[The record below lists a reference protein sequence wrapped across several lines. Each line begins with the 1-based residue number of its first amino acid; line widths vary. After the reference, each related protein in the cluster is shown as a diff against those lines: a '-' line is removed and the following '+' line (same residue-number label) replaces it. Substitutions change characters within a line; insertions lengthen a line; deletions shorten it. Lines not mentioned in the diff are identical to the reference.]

1 MALMTADALAKPLYG
16 LFPKQRDALLR
27 AGTPLVIALAGFA
40 ILLAAYGKNPLATYW
55 DVLHSTFGSVRGF
68 TEVLVIMIPLMF
80 CALAVAIPARVGMVN
95 VGGEGQLYLGAIF
108 AGYVPLTW
116 PGLPIQ
122 VMLPLMILGG
132 FLGGGLWAGLSGY
145 LRAKGLLSEV
155 LSTLLMNS
163 VAGFLL
169 QYLVFGVWHDPKS
182 SNFPQS
188 KPYPYAAVLP
198 HIWSDRLHIGF
209 FFALG
214 AVALFWFVLNKTRWG
229 YEMRAIGGNQE
240 AAKRSGIP
248 IAWYIVLLFVIGGG
262 IAGIGGM
269 AETSA
274 IQGRLRP
281 GFSSSYGYIG
291 FLISWMSAHNPVLI
305 VVMSFLLAVIT
316 SGRDVLQIT
325 QNLPGAAVN
334 ILMALILF
342 VVLARRGR
350 KAEGT

>member
-1 MALMTADALAKPLYG
+1 MSTVVTVSKPFLSRFSRYRVTLLA
-16 LFPKQRDALLR
+16 
-27 AGTPLVIALAGFA
+27 AGAPIVIALAGFS
-40 ILLAAYGKNPLATYW
+40 IVLEAYGKSPLATYR
-55 DVLHSTFGSVRGF
+55 DVLQGTFGSVRGF

-80 CALAVAIPARVGMVN
+80 CALAVAIPARIGMVN
-95 VGGEGQLYLGAIF
+95 VGAEGQLYIGAIF
-108 AGYVPLTW
+108 AAYVPLTW
-116 PGLPIQ
+116 PGLPMQ
-122 VMLPLMILGG
+122 FMLPLMTLAG

-155 LSTLLMNS
+155 LSTLLLNS
-163 VAGFLL
+163 VAGFWL
-169 QYLVFGVWHDPKS
+169 QYLVFGVWHDPNS

-188 KPYPYAAVLP
+188 KPYPEAAVLP
-198 HIWSDRLHIGF
+198 HIGSGRLHIGF
-209 FFALG
+209 ILALAG
-214 AVALFWFVLNKTRWG
+214 VALFWFVLQKTRWG
-229 YEMRAIGGNQE
+229 YEMRAIGGNSE

-248 IAWYIVLLFVIGGG
+248 ISWYIVLLFVIGGG

-350 KAEGT
+350 KQEET

>member
-1 MALMTADALAKPLYG
+1 MTTAFG
-16 LFPKQRDALLR
+16 IF
-27 AGTPLVIALAGFA
+27 
-40 ILLAAYGKNPLATYW
+40 W
-55 DVLHSTFGSVRGF
+55 DVLQSTFGSVRGF

-80 CALAVAIPARVGMVN
+80 CALAVAIPARIG
-95 VGGEGQLYLGAIF
+95 GAIF
-108 AGYVPLTW
+108 AAYPPLTW
-116 PGLPIQ
+116 PGLPMRL
-122 VMLPLMILGG
+122 MLPVMIFAG

-163 VAGFLL
+163 VAVFWL
-169 QYLVFGVWHDPKS
+169 QYLVFGSWHDPAS

-188 KPYPYAAVLP
+188 KPYPNAAVLP
-198 HIWSDRLHIGF
+198 HLWSGRLHIGLF
-209 FFALG
+209 LALG
-214 AVALFWFVLNKTRWG
+214 GAALFWFVLTKTRWG
-229 YEMRAIGGNQE
+229 FEMRAIGGNPE
-240 AAKRSGIP
+240 AARRNGIP
-248 IAWYIVLLFVIGGG
+248 ISSYIVLLFVIGGG

-291 FLISWMSAHNPVLI
+291 FLISWMSAHNPVWI

-316 SGRDVLQIT
+316 SGRDILQIT

-334 ILMALILF
+334 ILMAAILF
-342 VVLARRGR
+342 VLLARRGTG
-350 KAEGT
+350 AHNV

>member
-1 MALMTADALAKPLYG
+1 MSTVATLSKPFFGRFSRHRDRLLA
-16 LFPKQRDALLR
+16 
-27 AGTPLVIALAGFA
+27 AGAPIVIALAGFS
-40 ILLAAYGKNPLATYW
+40 IVLEAYGKSPLATYR
-55 DVLHSTFGSVRGF
+55 DVLQGTFGSVRGF

-80 CALAVAIPARVGMVN
+80 CALAVAIPARIGMVN
-95 VGGEGQLYLGAIF
+95 VGAEGQLYIGAIF
-108 AGYVPLTW
+108 AAYVPLTW
-116 PGLPIQ
+116 PELSIQ
-122 VMLPLMILGG
+122 FMLPLMTLAG

-155 LSTLLMNS
+155 LSTLLLNS
-163 VAGFLL
+163 VAGFWL

-188 KPYPYAAVLP
+188 KPYPEAAVLP
-198 HIWSDRLHIGF
+198 HIGSGRLHIGF
-209 FFALG
+209 ILALAG
-214 AVALFWFVLNKTRWG
+214 VAIFWFVLQKTRWG
-229 YEMRAIGGNQE
+229 YEIGGNSE

-248 IAWYIVLLFVIGGG
+248 ISWYIVLLFVIGGG

-305 VVMSFLLAVIT
+305 VIMSFLLAVIT

-350 KAEGT
+350 KPEET

>member
-1 MALMTADALAKPLYG
+1 MAETGTLAKPFYG
-16 LFPKQRDALLR
+16 LSSRQRDVLLQ
-27 AGTPLVIALAGFA
+27 AVTPPLIALAGFA
-40 ILLAAYGKNPLATYW
+40 ALLAAYGKNPLAAYW
-55 DVLHSTFGSVRGF
+55 DVLHGTFGSVRGL
-68 TEVLVIMIPLMF
+68 TEVFVIMIPLMF
-80 CALAVAIPARVGMVN
+80 CALSVAIPARIGMVN
-95 VGGEGQLYLGAIF
+95 VGGEGQLYIGAIF
-108 AGYVPLTW
+108 AAYAPLTW
-116 PGLPIQ
+116 PDLPTA
-122 VMLPLMILGG
+122 VMLPLMMCAAFI
-132 FLGGGLWAGLSGY
+132 GGGLWAGLCGY
-145 LRAKGLLSEV
+145 LRAKSLVSEV

-188 KPYPYAAVLP
+188 KPYPAAAVLP
-198 HIWSDRLHIGF
+198 HLGTGRLHVGL

-214 AVALFWFVLNKTRWG
+214 TIALFWFVLYKTRWG

-240 AAKRSGIP
+240 AARRSGIP
-248 IAWYIVLLFVIGGG
+248 IVRYIVLLFVIGGG

-291 FLISWMSAHNPVLI
+291 FLVSWMSGHNPLLI
-305 VVMSFLLAVIT
+305 VVISFLLAVIT

-325 QNLPGAAVN
+325 QDLPGAAVN

-342 VVLARRGR
+342 VVLARRGTQ
-350 KAEGT
+350 AETR

>member
-1 MALMTADALAKPLYG
+1 MAATDTLIKPAYVLSRKY
-16 LFPKQRDALLR
+16 QDTLLQ
-27 AGTPLVIALAGFA
+27 AGTPLIIALAGFA
-40 ILLAAYGKNPLATYW
+40 IILAAYGRNPLATYW
-55 DVLHSTFGSVRGF
+55 DVIHGTFGSVRGF

-80 CALAVAIPARVGMVN
+80 CALAVAIPARIGMVN
-95 VGGEGQLYLGAIF
+95 VGGEGQLYIGAIF
-108 AGYVPLTW
+108 AAYVPLTW
-116 PGLPIQ
+116 SGLPAGL
-122 VMLPLMILGG
+122 MLPLMVFAG
-132 FLGGGLWAGLSGY
+132 FLGGGLWAGVSGY

-155 LSTLLMNS
+155 LSTLLLNS
-163 VAGFLL
+163 VAGFWL
-169 QYLVFGVWHDPKS
+169 QYLVFGVWHDPGS

-188 KPYPYAAVLP
+188 KPYPQSAVLP
-198 HIWSDRLHIGF
+198 HILGGRFHIGF

-214 AVALFWFVLNKTRWG
+214 GIVLFWFVLYKTRWG
-229 YEMRAIGGNQE
+229 FEMRAIGGNSE
-240 AAKRSGIP
+240 AARRSGIP
-248 IAWYIVLLFVIGGG
+248 INWYIVLLFVIGGG

-305 VVMSFLLAVIT
+305 VIMSFLLAVIT

-350 KAEGT
+350 KAGGT

>member
-1 MALMTADALAKPLYG
+1 MAETALAKSFSG
-16 LFPKQRDALLR
+16 VFPKQRDLLLR
-27 AGTPLVIALAGFA
+27 AGTPALIALAGFA
-40 ILLAAYGKNPLATYW
+40 VLLAAYGKNPLTTYW
-55 DVLHSTFGSVRGF
+55 DVLHGTFGSIRGF

-80 CALAVAIPARVGMVN
+80 CALAVAIPARIGMVN
-95 VGGEGQLYLGAIF
+95 VGGEGQLYIGAIF
-108 AGYVPLTW
+108 AAYIPLAW
-116 PGLPIQ
+116 ANLPITL
-122 VMLPLMILGG
+122 MLPFMVFAG
-132 FLGGGLWAGLSGY
+132 FVGGGLWAGLCGY

-155 LSTLLMNS
+155 LSTLLLNS

-188 KPYPYAAVLP
+188 KPYPAAAVLP
-198 HIWSDRLHIGF
+198 HIGTGRLHIGLY
-209 FFALG
+209 FAL
-214 AVALFWFVLNKTRWG
+214 VSIALFWFVLYKTRWG

-240 AAKRSGIP
+240 AARRSGIP
-248 IAWYIVLLFVIGGG
+248 IGWYIVLLFFIGGG

-291 FLISWMSAHNPVLI
+291 FLISWMSGHNPLLI
-305 VVMSFLLAVIT
+305 VMISFLLAVIT

-342 VVLARRGR
+342 VVLARRR
-350 KAEGT
+350 AEVEKR

>member
-1 MALMTADALAKPLYG
+1 MASTDIFATRWLG
-16 LFPKQRDALLR
+16 ISPKQRDALLR
-27 AGTPLVIALAGFA
+27 AAVPLLIAAAAFAVLLAG
-40 ILLAAYGKNPLATYW
+40 YGKNPADTYS
-55 DVLHSTFGSVRGF
+55 DVLRGAFGSSRGF

-80 CALAVAIPARVGMVN
+80 CALSVAIPARIGMVN

-108 AGYVPLTW
+108 AAYAPLNW
-116 PGLPIQ
+116 PGLPIWI
-122 VMLPLMILGG
+122 MLPVMMVAG
-132 FLGGGLWAGLSGY
+132 FIGGGLWAGLSGY

-169 QYLVFGVWHDPKS
+169 QYLVFGIWHDPKS

-188 KPYPYAAVLP
+188 KPYPYAAILP
-198 HIWSDRLHIGF
+198 HIGSGRLHIGLIV
-209 FFALG
+209 ALG
-214 AVALFWFVLNKTRWG
+214 FVGLFWFVLSRTRWG
-229 YEMRAIGGNQE
+229 YEMRAIGGNPE
-240 AAKRSGIP
+240 ASKRSGIP

-269 AETSA
+269 AESSA

-281 GFSSSYGYIG
+281 GFSPGYGYIG
-291 FLISWMSAHNPVLI
+291 FLVSWMSGHNPALI
-305 VVMSFLLAVIT
+305 VVLSFLLAVIT

-350 KAEGT
+350 KAEQT

>member
-1 MALMTADALAKPLYG
+1 MST
-16 LFPKQRDALLR
+16 
-27 AGTPLVIALAGFA
+27 T
-40 ILLAAYGKNPLATYW
+40 LATCW
-55 DVLHSTFGSVRGF
+55 DVLQSTFGSVRGF

-80 CALAVAIPARVGMVN
+80 CALAVAIPARIGMVN
-95 VGGEGQLYLGAIF
+95 VGAEGQLYIGAIF
-108 AGYVPLTW
+108 AAYAPLTW
-116 PGLPIQ
+116 PGLPMQ
-122 VMLPLMILGG
+122 LMLPLMIFGG

-163 VAGFLL
+163 VAGFWL
-169 QYLVFGVWHDPKS
+169 QYLVFGIWHDPGS

-188 KPYPYAAVLP
+188 KPYPNSAVLP
-198 HIWSDRLHIGF
+198 HLWSGRLHIGL

-214 AVALFWFVLNKTRWG
+214 GVALFWFVLYRTRWG
-229 YEMRAIGGNQE
+229 FEMRAIGGNPE
-240 AAKRSGIP
+240 AARRSGIP
-248 IAWYIVLLFVIGGG
+248 ISSYIVLLFIIGGG

-291 FLISWMSAHNPVLI
+291 FLISWMAAHNPVWI

-316 SGRDVLQIT
+316 SGRDILQIT
-325 QNLPGAAVN
+325 ENLPGAAVN

-342 VVLARRGR
+342 AVLARRGR
-350 KAEGT
+350 KAENT

>member
-1 MALMTADALAKPLYG
+1 MRAADTIAKPSYIIS
-16 LFPKQRDALLR
+16 PKQREALLR
-27 AGTPLVIALAGFA
+27 AGTPIVIALTGFA

-55 DVLHSTFGSVRGF
+55 DVLHGTFGSVLGF

-80 CALAVAIPARVGMVN
+80 CALAVAIPARIGMVN
-95 VGGEGQLYLGAIF
+95 VGGEGQLYIGAIF
-108 AGYVPLTW
+108 AAYVPLTW
-116 PGLPIQ
+116 GELPTI
-122 VMLPLMILGG
+122 VMLPLMIVAG
-132 FLGGGLWAGLSGY
+132 FLGGGLWAGISGY

-163 VAGFLL
+163 VAGFWL

-188 KPYPYAAVLP
+188 KPYPKTAVLP
-198 HIWSDRLHIGF
+198 HIWSGRFHIGF
-209 FFALG
+209 FLALAG
-214 AVALFWFVLNKTRWG
+214 VAVFWFVLYKTKWG
-229 YEMRAIGGNQE
+229 FEMRAIGGNPE
-240 AAKRSGIP
+240 AAKRSGVP

-291 FLISWMSAHNPVLI
+291 FLISWMAGHNPVLI

-342 VVLARRGR
+342 VVLARRGKTSEKR
-350 KAEGT
+350 T

>member
-1 MALMTADALAKPLYG
+1 MAMVWTSAMRPFSG
-16 LFPKQRDALLR
+16 LSPKRRDLIFRIA
-27 AGTPLVIALAGFA
+27 APLVVALAGFA

-55 DVLHSTFGSVRGF
+55 DVLHATFGSTRGF

-80 CALAVAIPARVGMVN
+80 CALAVAIPARIGMVN
-95 VGGEGQLYLGAIF
+95 VGGEGQLYVGAVF
-108 AGYVPLTW
+108 AAFVPLTW
-116 PGLPIQ
+116 PELPIGI
-122 VMLPLMILGG
+122 MLPLMFLAG
-132 FLGGGLWAGLSGY
+132 FFGGGLWAGLSGF
-145 LRAKGLLSEV
+145 LRARGLLSEV

-163 VAGFLL
+163 VAGFFL
-169 QYLVFGVWHDPKS
+169 QYLVFGVWRDPKS

-188 KPYPYAAVLP
+188 EPYPTAGNLP
-198 HIWSDRLHIGF
+198 HLGSSRLHIGLF
-209 FFALG
+209 IALG
-214 AVALFWFVLNKTRWG
+214 AVALFWFVLTKTRWG

-240 AAKRSGIP
+240 AAKRNGIP
-248 IAWYIVLLFVIGGG
+248 IGWYIVILFVIGGG

-274 IQGRLRP
+274 IQGRLSP

-291 FLISWMSAHNPVLI
+291 FLVSWMAGHSPVLI

-325 QNLPGAAVN
+325 QHLPGAAVN

-350 KAEGT
+350 KAEGI

>member
-1 MALMTADALAKPLYG
+1 MP
-16 LFPKQRDALLR
+16 
-27 AGTPLVIALAGFA
+27 
-40 ILLAAYGKNPLATYW
+40 
-55 DVLHSTFGSVRGF
+55 
-68 TEVLVIMIPLMF
+68 
-80 CALAVAIPARVGMVN
+80 
-95 VGGEGQLYLGAIF
+95 
-108 AGYVPLTW
+108 
-116 PGLPIQ
+116 
-122 VMLPLMILGG
+122 VMLPLMTVAG
-132 FLGGGLWAGLSGY
+132 FLGGGLWAGLCGY

-155 LSTLLMNS
+155 LSTLLLNS
-163 VAGFLL
+163 VAGFWL

-182 SNFPQS
+182 SNFSQS
-188 KPYPYAAVLP
+188 KPYPEAAVLP
-198 HIWSDRLHIGF
+198 HIGGGRFHIGF
-209 FFALG
+209 LFALAG
-214 AVALFWFVLNKTRWG
+214 VVVFWFVLQKTRWG
-229 YEMRAIGGNQE
+229 YEMRAIGGNPE
-240 AAKRSGIP
+240 AAKRNGIP
-248 IAWYIVLLFVIGGG
+248 TAWYIVLAFLIGGG

-281 GFSSSYGYIG
+281 GFSSGYGYIG

-350 KAEGT
+350 KAEET

>member
-1 MALMTADALAKPLYG
+1 MAATGTLARTFYG
-16 LFPKQRDALLR
+16 LSLKQRDALLR

-40 ILLAAYGKNPLATYW
+40 LVLAAYGKNPLATYW
-55 DVLHSTFGSVRGF
+55 DVLHGTFGSTRGF

-80 CALAVAIPARVGMVN
+80 CALSVAIPARIGMVN

-108 AGYVPLTW
+108 AAIAPLTW
-116 PGLPIQ
+116 PGLPMGI
-122 VMLPLMILGG
+122 MLPLMIFGG
-132 FLGGGLWAGLSGY
+132 FLGGGLWAGLCGY

-198 HIWSDRLHIGF
+198 HFWNSRLHAGG

-214 AVALFWFVLNKTRWG
+214 AVALFWFVLYKTRWG

-262 IAGIGGM
+262 MAGIGGM

-281 GFSSSYGYIG
+281 GFSSGYGYIG
-291 FLISWMSAHNPVLI
+291 FLVSWMSGHNPVLI

-342 VVLARRGR
+342 VVLARRGA
-350 KAEGT
+350 KSEEI

>member
-1 MALMTADALAKPLYG
+1 MSSTVTVERPSYG
-16 LFPKQRDALLR
+16 LSARHRNVLLR
-27 AGTPLVIALAGFA
+27 AATPLAIALVGFA
-40 ILLAAYGKNPLATYW
+40 IVLEAYGKSPLATYW
-55 DVLHSTFGSVRGF
+55 DVLRGTFGSVRGF

-95 VGGEGQLYLGAIF
+95 VGGEGQLYIGAIF
-108 AGYVPLTW
+108 AAYVPLTW
-116 PGLPIQ
+116 PGLPMG
-122 VMLPLMILGG
+122 VMLPAMIFAG

-163 VAGFLL
+163 VAGFWL
-169 QYLVFGVWHDPKS
+169 QYLVFGVWHDPNS

-188 KPYPYAAVLP
+188 KPYPEAAVLP
-198 HIWSDRLHIGF
+198 HIGNGRLHIGF
-209 FFALG
+209 LLALG
-214 AVALFWFVLNKTRWG
+214 GVGVFWFILRKTRWG
-229 YEMRAIGGNQE
+229 YEMRAIGGNPE

-248 IAWYIVLLFVIGGG
+248 ISWYIVLLFVVGGG

-291 FLISWMSAHNPVLI
+291 FLISWMSAHDPVLI
-305 VVMSFLLAVIT
+305 VIMSFLLAVIT
-316 SGRDVLQIT
+316 SGRDALQIT

-342 VVLARRGR
+342 VVLARRGGKVEAR
-350 KAEGT
+350 

>member
-1 MALMTADALAKPLYG
+1 MSSVVTLSKSFYSRFSRHRDTLLA
-16 LFPKQRDALLR
+16 
-27 AGTPLVIALAGFA
+27 AGAPIVIALVGFA
-40 ILLAAYGKNPLATYW
+40 VVLEAYGKSPLATYR
-55 DVLHSTFGSVRGF
+55 DVLQGTFGSVRGF

-80 CALAVAIPARVGMVN
+80 CALAVAIPARIGMLN
-95 VGGEGQLYLGAIF
+95 VGAEGQLYIGAIF
-108 AGYVPLTW
+108 AAYVPLNW
-116 PGLPIQ
+116 PGLRIQ
-122 VMLPLMILGG
+122 FMLPLMTLAG

-155 LSTLLMNS
+155 LSTLLLNS
-163 VAGFLL
+163 VAGFWL
-169 QYLVFGVWHDPKS
+169 QYLVFGVWHDPNS

-188 KPYPYAAVLP
+188 KPYPEAAVLP
-198 HIWSDRLHIGF
+198 HIGSGRLHIGF
-209 FFALG
+209 MLALAG
-214 AVALFWFVLNKTRWG
+214 LALFWFVLQKTRWG
-229 YEMRAIGGNQE
+229 YEMRAIGGNPE
-240 AAKRSGIP
+240 AARRSGIP
-248 IAWYIVLLFVIGGG
+248 ISWYIVLLFVIGGG

-350 KAEGT
+350 KPEET

>member
-1 MALMTADALAKPLYG
+1 MAAPPL
-16 LFPKQRDALLR
+16 
-27 AGTPLVIALAGFA
+27 IALAGFA
-40 ILLAAYGKNPLATYW
+40 ILLAAYGKNPIAAYG
-55 DVLHSTFGSVRGF
+55 DVLHGAFGSMRGF
-68 TEVLVIMIPLMF
+68 TEVLVVMIPLMF
-80 CALAVAIPARVGMVN
+80 CALSVAIPARIGMVN

-108 AGYVPLTW
+108 ASYAPLNW
-116 PGLPIQ
+116 PGLPIGL
-122 VMLPLMILGG
+122 MLPLMI
-132 FLGGGLWAGLSGY
+132 FAAFAGGGLWAGISGY

-188 KPYPYAAVLP
+188 KTFPPAGVLP
-198 HIWSDRLHIGF
+198 HIWNGRLHVGLF
-209 FFALG
+209 LALG
-214 AVALFWFVLNKTRWG
+214 FVALFWFVLSRTRWG
-229 YEMRAIGGNQE
+229 YEMRAIGGNPE

-248 IAWYIVLLFVIGGG
+248 IAQYIVLLFVIGGG

-281 GFSSSYGYIG
+281 GFSSGYGYIG
-291 FLISWMSAHNPVLI
+291 FLVSWMSGHNPVLI
-305 VVMSFLLAVIT
+305 VILSFLLAVVT

-350 KAEGT
+350 KAEQA

>member
-1 MALMTADALAKPLYG
+1 
-16 LFPKQRDALLR
+16 
-27 AGTPLVIALAGFA
+27 
-40 ILLAAYGKNPLATYW
+40 
-55 DVLHSTFGSVRGF
+55 
-68 TEVLVIMIPLMF
+68 
-80 CALAVAIPARVGMVN
+80 
-95 VGGEGQLYLGAIF
+95 
-108 AGYVPLTW
+108 
-116 PGLPIQ
+116 
-122 VMLPLMILGG
+122 MLPLMIVAG
-132 FLGGGLWAGLSGY
+132 FIGGGLWAGVCGY

-163 VAGFLL
+163 VAGFFL
-169 QYLVFGVWHDPKS
+169 QYLVFGIWHDPNS

-198 HIWSDRLHIGF
+198 HIWSGRLHIGLF
-209 FFALG
+209 LALG
-214 AVALFWFVLNKTRWG
+214 LVAIFWFVLSQTQWG
-229 YEMRAIGGNQE
+229 YEMRAIGGNPE

-248 IAWYIVLLFVIGGG
+248 IVWYIVLLFVIGGG

-281 GFSSSYGYIG
+281 GFSPGYGYIG
-291 FLISWMSAHNPVLI
+291 FLVSWMSGHNPTLI
-305 VVMSFLLAVIT
+305 VLLSFLLAVIT

-350 KAEGT
+350 KAEQT